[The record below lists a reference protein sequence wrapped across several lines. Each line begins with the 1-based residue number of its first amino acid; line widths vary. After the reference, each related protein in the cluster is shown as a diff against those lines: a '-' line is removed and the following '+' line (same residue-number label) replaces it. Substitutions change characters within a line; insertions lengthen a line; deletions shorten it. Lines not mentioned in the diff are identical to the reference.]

1 MTPPPAPSPEQDHL
15 DLATNSSHCSTEV
28 LERMG
33 ERQVRVG
40 YWLPLLI
47 SSRGGAPGAV
57 AGEVFGDSE
66 DCLPGGEGREE
77 VSVADGELLP
87 SRDWPDTGTSHYMH
101 QD

>member
-1 MTPPPAPSPEQDHL
+1 MTPPPAPSPEQDQL
-15 DLATNSSHCSTEV
+15 DLATISSHCSTEV

-33 ERQVRVG
+33 EGQVRVG

-66 DCLPGGEGREE
+66 DCLPGGEWREE

-87 SRDWPDTGTSHYMH
+87 SRDWPDTWTSHYKH

>member
-1 MTPPPAPSPEQDHL
+1 MTPPPAPSPQQDHL

-66 DCLPGGEGREE
+66 DCLPGGEWREE